1 MPYLAPVWHSAY
13 TAPFHC
19 RPLPRPVTHSPRL
32 IASIPFL
39 FVLLWSTGF
48 IGAKFALPYI
58 EPFTLLFLRMLLT
71 LVAFLGLILAFKT
84 QWPRPVDALHQL
96 VVGSLIHAG
105 YLGGVFAAI
114 KLGMSAGMAAL
125 IVGLQPLLTAL
136 IARLFLGNSLHSRQW
151 LGLCLG
157 LVGVALV
164 LLQKETTGVY
174 GFATGASIA
183 IVVALFAISIGTLY
197 QKRFGQGSKL
207 LTGSFYQYLATA
219 GWMGLLSFS
228 FESQQ
233 ITWSVTLVLAL
244 AWLVIVLSIIAVL
257 LLMIMI
263 REGEAAR
270 VASYFYLVPPV
281 TALEGWLLFD
291 ERLNALALLGI
302 AITVVGVYLVVR
314 SGARKVPSRHRG

>member
-1 MPYLAPVWHSAY
+1 MLPAWPWPGPVRIL
-13 TAPFHC
+13 
-19 RPLPRPVTHSPRL
+19 RPLTNFPDPVTPSPRW
-32 IASIPFL
+32 IAVIPFL

-48 IGAKFALPYI
+48 IGAKYALPYI

-71 LVAFLGLILAFKT
+71 LVAFFGLVLVFKSE
-84 QWPRPVDALHQL
+84 WPQPVDALHQL

-114 KLGMSAGMAAL
+114 KLDMPAGMAAL

-136 IARLFLGNSLHSRQW
+136 IARLFLGSSLHGRQW

-157 LVGVALV
+157 LAGVSLV
-164 LLQKETTGVY
+164 LLQKENSQVDGL
-174 GFATGASIA
+174 AMGALIA
-183 IVVALFAISIGTLY
+183 IVVALFSISLGTLY

-219 GWMGLLSFS
+219 IWMGALSFG

-233 ITWSVTLVLAL
+233 VTWSLTLVLAL
-244 AWLVIVLSIIAVL
+244 AWLVIVLSIMAIL

-291 ERLNALALLGI
+291 ERLNSLALLGI
-302 AITVVGVYLVVR
+302 VVTVTGVYLVLR
-314 SGARKVPSRHRG
+314 GGARKLSSG